1 MKSLVYGIQEH
12 NADKAGL
19 HYDLKLQDPSNSK
32 MAISFVI
39 KKKPVLKCCKTRLA
53 IQQKL
58 HDLSFLYFQGKK
70 VGDTKDY
77 DGGTTGYGKGKYKL
91 FDIGTYELIEK
102 TQHKYYINIKG
113 QVLKGEYYLI
123 KVPRYISYSS
133 TDDKWFF
140 RKKKA
145 QVKQKK
151 PVKSTKSPKKTIKIK
166 KKPVKSTKSPKK
178 TIKIKKKPVKS
189 TKSSKKTIKIKKK
202 PVKSTK
208 SSKKTIKI
216 KKKPVKSTKSP
227 KKTIKIKK
235 KPVKSTKS
243 PKKHS

>member
-12 NADKAGL
+12 DADKAGL
-19 HYDLKLQDPSNSK
+19 HYDLKLQDPENSK
-32 MAISFVI
+32 MALSFVI
-39 KKKPVLKCCKTRLA
+39 KKKPLLKCCKTRLA

-77 DGGTTGYGKGKYKL
+77 NGGKTGYGKGKYTL

-113 QVLKGEYYLI
+113 EVLKGEYYLI

-133 TDDKWFF
+133 KDDKWFF

-145 QVKQKK
+145 QKK

-189 TKSSKKTIKIKKK
+189 TKS
-202 PVKSTK
+202 
-208 SSKKTIKI
+208 
-216 KKKPVKSTKSP
+216 P

-243 PKKHS
+243 PKNKL